1 MTEDERRIHEDT
13 TSTRNADLVALWTV
27 NGIFSTTHFAGLVFT
42 MSQITERLVLMITCS
57 FGVLL
62 GIFWLLAAYTMWDWL
77 AHWNNGLIA
86 LQEVVDERIRIF
98 GDQKYNQKSKRL
110 RMSQVMTFLII
121 VIMYAWFILFL
132 LGLKGI
138 LPIQKK
144 G

>member
-1 MTEDERRIHEDT
+1 MLTLLPFGL
-13 TSTRNADLVALWTV
+13 STVYFRLLT
-27 NGIFSTTHFAGLVFT
+27 FAGLVFT